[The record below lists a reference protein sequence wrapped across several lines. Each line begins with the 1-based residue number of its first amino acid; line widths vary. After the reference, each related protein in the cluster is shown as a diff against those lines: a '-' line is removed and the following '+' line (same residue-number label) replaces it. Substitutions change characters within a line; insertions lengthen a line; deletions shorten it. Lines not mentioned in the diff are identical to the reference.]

1 MKPSDIARVVFKSA
15 VVGVVTVLTAVL
27 VAIFVGAPILTLF
40 LSKRTSNLQG
50 EVEVAWDLRA
60 LLNHYLG
67 PTWTAALFLVIFAC
81 GFAWA
86 EVHTVMSAPKV
97 GSSK

>member
-1 MKPSDIARVVFKSA
+1 M
-15 VVGVVTVLTAVL
+15 VGVVTVLIAVL

-67 PTWTAALFLVIFAC
+67 PTWTAALFLVIFTC

-86 EVHTVMSAPKV
+86 LRHFMRSTR
-97 GSSK
+97 